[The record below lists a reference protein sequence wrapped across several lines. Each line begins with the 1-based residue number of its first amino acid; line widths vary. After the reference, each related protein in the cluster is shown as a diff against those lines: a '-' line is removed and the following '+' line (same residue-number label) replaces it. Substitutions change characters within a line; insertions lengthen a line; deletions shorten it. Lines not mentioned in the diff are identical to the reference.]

1 MELEQFI
8 SELKKNDEN
17 EFSKLISELIND
29 KNIELKTEISNPLV
43 MSILDSLGE
52 YLEQKGLKQSSSLL
66 KTFLFWFRVN
76 MISFNR
82 KSRTEY
88 IKAISSLY
96 TAEATEKE
104 KEEKLLNKL
113 LGK

>member
-76 MISFNR
+76 MISFKR
-82 KSRTEY
+82 KSRNEY
-88 IKAISSLY
+88 IKAINSLY
-96 TAEATEKE
+96 SSEITEKE

>member
-8 SELKKNDEN
+8 SELKKSDEN
-17 EFSKLISELIND
+17 ELSKLISELIND
-29 KNIELKTEISNPLV
+29 RNIELKTEISNPLI
-43 MSILDSLGE
+43 MSILDSLGD
-52 YLEQKGLKQSSSLL
+52 YLEQKGLKQSSNLL
-66 KTFLFWFRVN
+66 KSFLFWFRVN

-88 IKAISSLY
+88 IKAINSLY
-96 TAEATEKE
+96 SSEITEKE
-104 KEEKLLNKL
+104 REEKLLNKL